1 MTPLSTRLSEA
12 KGDRSI
18 DAVAAQAQKAGHDI
32 DRSTVARYVAG
43 GGAKNP
49 PDSVLRALAAGL
61 GLDVRELRALAGQ
74 PSGELGP
81 WTPTDES
88 ARLNLDQRRALDQL
102 IRTMVAGAPAVVV
115 PLAARD
121 SEVPQLNRERGRR
134 QDDDAQAPD
143 PEGPESGA

>member
-1 MTPLSTRLSEA
+1 LSEA
-12 KGDRSI
+12 KADRSI
-18 DAVAAQAQKAGHDI
+18 DSVVAQALGAGHEI

-49 PDSVLRALAAGL
+49 PDAVLRALAAGL
-61 GLDVRELRALAGQ
+61 GLDVRELRTLAGQ

-102 IRTMVAGAPAVVV
+102 IRTMVAGAPASAVAV
-115 PLAARD
+115 AARD
-121 SEVPQLNRERGRR
+121 SELPQLRRARGRR
-134 QDDDAQAPD
+134 QDEAAEAPD
-143 PEGPESGA
+143 PDGPESGA